1 MSCVPRPGSNDLRF
15 FGTLEQRTANVA
27 EMARRLRARSIK
39 VLVYDEPVPPRVF
52 TKEFRL
58 HPISDGERLRRGRR
72 KLRCNSSVCRM
83 LPSSRQSHF
92 GHLQDDGPLPASGG
106 WKTLSVSVTD
116 F

>member
-1 MSCVPRPGSNDLRF
+1 LSF
-15 FGTLEQRTANVA
+15 WQREGDHSHYNNHLPAAMVRTIETQRQA
-27 EMARRLRARSIK
+27 
-39 VLVYDEPVPPRVF
+39 
-52 TKEFRL
+52 
-58 HPISDGERLRRGRR
+58 